1 MRNGLGGM
9 QSALVLGGGSEI
21 AAATVDRLIAN
32 RCRTVVLAARRPDE
46 LSELVDRFRGA
57 GAETVDTITFDARD
71 SASHEKVLGDVFD
84 TYGQIDLV
92 LSAFG
97 VLGDQEH
104 FDDHP
109 AEAAEA
115 VAVNFGGQVSALLV
129 VADRMKRQGQGT
141 IAVLSSVAAERVR
154 ASNVTYGATKAG
166 LDAFCQGLSDRLV
179 GTGVRVMVIRP
190 GFVTTKMTEGMDK
203 APFSTT
209 PEAVADDIMAGL
221 TKGSETVWSP
231 AVLRYVFSVM
241 RHLPRPIWRKVAA
254 RG

>member
-1 MRNGLGGM
+1 MRDGLGGM
-9 QSALVLGGGSEI
+9 QSVLVLGGGSEI
-21 AAATVDRLIAN
+21 AAATVDRLIAD
-32 RCRTVVLAARRPDE
+32 RCRTVVLAARRPEE
-46 LSELVDRFRGA
+46 LAELADRFRAA
-57 GAETVDTITFDARD
+57 GAETVETIAFDAREPT
-71 SASHEKVLGDVFD
+71 SHEKVLGAVFD
-84 TYGQIDLV
+84 AHSQIDLV

-109 AEAAEA
+109 ADAADA

-129 VADRMKRQGQGT
+129 VADRMRRQGQGT
-141 IAVLSSVAAERVR
+141 IAVLSSVAGERVR
-154 ASNVTYGATKAG
+154 ASNMTYGATKAG
-166 LDAFCQGLSDRLV
+166 LDAFCQGMSDRLV
-179 GTGVRVMVIRP
+179 GTGVRMMVVRP
-190 GFVTTKMTEGMDK
+190 GFVTTKMTEGMEK

-221 TKGSETVWSP
+221 TKASETVWSP
-231 AVLRYVFSVM
+231 SILRYVFSIF